1 MNHAPLL
8 EPLDVVQERRRMP
21 NLQDY
26 LRVLW
31 RYKWGVL
38 GLALAGA
45 ALAALHAW
53 SQVPI
58 YRATSTMLIERQ
70 AARFVAIDPVV
81 QAPSGY
87 DFGEYYQ
94 TQYEI
99 LRSRP
104 IAERV
109 VRRLGVDAFAPGVG
123 ADQGFSLRRLL
134 PGDEAP
140 PTPPTDAERFEAAV
154 GAVQGSIAVQPIRN
168 SQLVRIVF
176 EGPDPALAAQLAN
189 ALPQAYIEETLEGRL
204 QMTEAASTWL
214 NDRLG
219 GLREKLEQS
228 ERALQEFRDR
238 ERLIDAKGVDSL
250 ASQELQL
257 ATERLAQARRERAD
271 REILYRAVRDARASG
286 APLESIPGLLTYP
299 LVGDLKTAVVEAER
313 NQREL
318 SQRYGPRHPRM
329 VEAQSALETSR
340 AALAR
345 QLESAAAS
353 VERDY
358 EAAQLREGQV
368 AGELGA
374 AKGEVRDVNRKQYE
388 LQRLERE
395 VEANRDVYEQFQAQ
409 FKQTAAAGGVQ
420 NANAR
425 LIEAAA
431 VPTTPVAPNQRRIV
445 MLGLLLGLAL
455 GVALAFLPE
464 HLDNTLKG
472 ADDVEQRLGLHVL
485 GQLPRLETRGDDDR
499 SPQRQFDEN
508 PRSTFSE
515 AVRTVR
521 TSVLLSAI
529 DEPHKR
535 LLVTS
540 SVPGEG
546 KTTLSVNL
554 AHALGQM
561 KRVLL
566 IDADMRRPTVHRG
579 LPALGELRGLSHLV
593 AGTAAIAE
601 CVHRVG
607 EGNVWVLP
615 AGPVPPNPQE
625 LLSSRRFE
633 ETLDQ
638 LSAEFDHVVI
648 DCAPACAVSDA
659 LVLSRLVHAVV
670 YVVRSDRTPWQVAEQ
685 GVRRLRRVN
694 APLIGAVVNHVVP
707 RKGRFAYGYG
717 KYYYGGDGYYHD
729 YGYGKGK
736 A

>member
-1 MNHAPLL
+1 MNQAPSL
-8 EPLDVVQERRRMP
+8 EPLDLPLERPRTPR
-21 NLQDY
+21 LQDY
-26 LRVLW
+26 LRVVW
-31 RYKWGVL
+31 RYKWGVV

-53 SQVPI
+53 SEVPT
-58 YRATSTMLIERQ
+58 YRASATMLIERQ
-70 AARFVAIDPVV
+70 AARFVPIDPVY

-109 VRRLGVDAFAPGVG
+109 VRRLGVDAVLPTPAAPR
-123 ADQGFSLRRLL
+123 GFSLRRWWAS
-134 PGDEAP
+134 GDAP
-140 PTPPTDAERFEAAV
+140 AAVVSDPERFEAAV
-154 GAVQGSIAVQPIRN
+154 ATVQGSVGVQPIRN
-168 SQLVRIVF
+168 SQLVRIVV
-176 EGPDPALAAQLAN
+176 EGPDPELCARLAN

-204 QMTEAASTWL
+204 QMTEAASAWL
-214 NDRLG
+214 NERLG

-238 ERLIDAKGVDSL
+238 ERLIDAGGVDSL
-250 ASQELQL
+250 ASQQLQL
-257 ATERLAQARRERAD
+257 ATERLAQARRERTD
-271 REILYRAVRDARASG
+271 REIVFRAVRDARAAG
-286 APLESIPGLLTYP
+286 VPLDTIPGLAAYP
-299 LVGDLKTAVVEAER
+299 LVAELKAALVEAER
-313 NQREL
+313 AHREL

-329 VEAQSALETSR
+329 VEATSALDSAR

-345 QLESAAAS
+345 QLESAAAAI
-353 VERDY
+353 EREY
-358 EAAQLREGQV
+358 EAARSRELQV
-368 AGELGA
+368 EAELGA
-374 AKGEVRDVNRKQYE
+374 AKGEVRDVNRKQYD

-395 VEANRDVYEQFQAQ
+395 VQANRAVYEQFQQQ

-431 VPTTPVAPNQRRIV
+431 VPTAPVAPNQTRIV
-445 MLGLLLGLAL
+445 AIGLLLGLL
-455 GVALAFLPE
+455 VGLLLAFLLD

-472 ADDVEQRLGLHVL
+472 ADDVERRLGLHVL
-485 GQLPRLETRGDDDR
+485 GQLPRLETRGADDR
-499 SPQRQFDEN
+499 SPLRQFDEN

-529 DEPHKR
+529 DQPHKR

-566 IDADMRRPTVHRG
+566 IDADMRRPAVHRG
-579 LPALGELRGLSHLV
+579 LAGLDDGPGLSHLV
-593 AGTAAIAE
+593 AGTASPTA
-601 CVHRVG
+601 CVRRLG
-607 EGNVWVLP
+607 DGNVWVLP

-633 ETLDQ
+633 EALEQ
-638 LSAEFDHVVI
+638 LSADFDHVVI

-670 YVVRSDRTPWQVAEQ
+670 YVVRSDRTPWQVADQ

-694 APLIGAVVNHVVP
+694 APLIGAVLNGVVA
-707 RKGRFAYGYG
+707 RKGGFGYG
-717 KYYYGGDGYYHD
+717 KYYYGGDGYYPD

-736 A
+736 G